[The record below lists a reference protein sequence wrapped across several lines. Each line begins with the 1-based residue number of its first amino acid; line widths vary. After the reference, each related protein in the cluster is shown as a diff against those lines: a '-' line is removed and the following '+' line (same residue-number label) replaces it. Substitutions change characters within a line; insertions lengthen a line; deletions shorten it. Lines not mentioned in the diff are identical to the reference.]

1 MEYLGKFFSIL
12 LNWCNGLTGNIWWAI
27 VAFTLLTKILLLPV
41 SVLVQK
47 NSIKMVKMYPE
58 MNRIKAKYFGNKDK
72 ISEEQYLL
80 YKRAARP

>member
-12 LNWCNGLTGNIWWAI
+12 LNWCNGLTGNIWWAS

-47 NSIKMVKMYPE
+47 NSMQQ
-58 MNRIKAKYFGNKDK
+58 R
-72 ISEEQYLL
+72 
-80 YKRAARP
+80 